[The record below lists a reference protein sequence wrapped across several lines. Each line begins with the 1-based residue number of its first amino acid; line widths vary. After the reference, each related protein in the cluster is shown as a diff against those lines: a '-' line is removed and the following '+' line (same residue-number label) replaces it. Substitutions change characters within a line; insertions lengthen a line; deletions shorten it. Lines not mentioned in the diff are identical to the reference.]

1 MGKRKLT
8 VLDFVFYSFIRNF
21 VPSSVI
27 CKYLKQ
33 HFYMVQDLY
42 VLMITAALVSIIF
55 KFLKQ
60 PVVLGYIVAGILVG
74 PHLFGETL
82 VNADNVKAW
91 GDIGV
96 LFVLFCI
103 GLEFRLKNLISSGKV
118 AAIGA
123 LTIIV
128 GMMVLGYLVG
138 WDAGF
143 DMVNSLFLAGMLC
156 MSSTTIVMKAID
168 EAGQSKERFVK
179 GATSILI
186 VEDVVAVVLMVL
198 LSSIAI
204 RHQFEGAELL
214 NKVIVLAITLAAWF
228 VCGILIIP
236 TLLRKVKHHLN
247 DETLIILALGLCL
260 GMVLTAEE
268 AGFSSALGA
277 FVMGSILAETMES
290 HRIEHL
296 MTPLKN
302 VFAAIFFISV
312 GMLINPSSLVEYW
325 YSILWVSLV
334 IIVGMIVFGTLG
346 CWWGG
351 QTMRDSMLTSFSF
364 VQIGEFSFI
373 IASLGTSLGVL
384 NPIIYPI
391 IVASSV
397 VTTFLT
403 PYIMKAT
410 LPCYTFLYNHAS
422 ASWRA
427 KIDQR
432 EQQVAAAEAATAS
445 GGVSLADKARHAV
458 RHTFFLKRLVNLFIK
473 NMSAHDDNA

>member
-1 MGKRKLT
+1 
-8 VLDFVFYSFIRNF
+8 
-21 VPSSVI
+21 
-27 CKYLKQ
+27 
-33 HFYMVQDLY
+33 
-42 VLMITAALVSIIF
+42 MITAAVVSILF

-60 PVVLGYIVAGILVG
+60 PVVLGYIVAGVLVG
-74 PHLFGETL
+74 PHLFGKSL
-82 VNADNVKAW
+82 VNADNVKAWVNADNVKAW

-128 GMMVLGYLVG
+128 GMMFLGYLVG
-138 WDAGF
+138 WDANF

-156 MSSTTIVMKAID
+156 MSSTTIVMKVID
-168 EAGQSKERFVK
+168 EAGMSKERFVK

-204 RHQFEGAELL
+204 RHQFEGAELAG
-214 NKVIVLAITLAAWF
+214 KVVDLAITLAAWF

-236 TLLRKVKHHLN
+236 TLIRKVKKHLN

-277 FVMGSILAETMES
+277 FVMGSILAETVES
-290 HRIEHL
+290 HRIEKL

-302 VFAAIFFISV
+302 VFA
-312 GMLINPSSLVEYW
+312 SLAEYW
-325 YSILWVSLV
+325 MSVVYVSLV
-334 IIVGMIVFGTLG
+334 IIIGMIIFATLG

-373 IASLGTSLGVL
+373 IAGLGTSLGVL

-391 IVASSV
+391 IVAASV

-403 PYIMKAT
+403 PYIMKAAV
-410 LPCYTFLYNHAS
+410 PCYTFLYNHAS
-422 ASWRA
+422 EGLRA

-432 EQQVAAAEAATAS
+432 EQEVAKAETVTTS
-445 GGVSLADKARHAV
+445 TDGPSVADKARHAV

-473 NMSAHDDNA
+473 NMSAHDEEKKGK

>member
-1 MGKRKLT
+1 
-8 VLDFVFYSFIRNF
+8 
-21 VPSSVI
+21 
-27 CKYLKQ
+27 
-33 HFYMVQDLY
+33 MVHDLY
-42 VLMITAALVSIIF
+42 VLMITAAVVSIAF
-55 KFLKQ
+55 KLLKQ
-60 PVVLGYIVAGILVG
+60 PVVLGYIVAGVLVG
-74 PHLFGETL
+74 PYLYGETL
-82 VNADNVKAW
+82 VNPDNVKAW

-103 GLEFRLKNLISSGKV
+103 GLEFRLKNLISSGKI
-118 AAIGA
+118 AAVGA
-123 LTIIV
+123 LTIIL
-128 GMMVLGYLVG
+128 GMMALGYLVG
-138 WDAGF
+138 KDAQL
-143 DMVNSLFLAGMLC
+143 DMINSLFLAGMLC
-156 MSSTTIVMKAID
+156 MSSTTIVMKVID
-168 EAGQSKERFVK
+168 EAGMKKERFVK

-214 NKVIVLAITLAAWF
+214 NKVLVLAITLAAWF
-228 VCGILIIP
+228 ITGILIIP
-236 TLLRKVKHHLN
+236 TLLRIVKKHLN

-277 FVMGSILAETMES
+277 FVMGSILAETVES
-290 HRIEHL
+290 HRIEKL

-312 GMLINPSSLVEYW
+312 GMLINPTSLVDYW

-334 IIVGMIVFGTLG
+334 VIVGMILFATLG

-351 QTMRDSMLTSFSF
+351 ATMRDSMLTSFSF

-403 PYIMKAT
+403 PYIMKAAV
-410 LPCYTFLYNHAS
+410 PCYNFLYNHAPS
-422 ASWRA
+422 SLRA
-427 KIDQR
+427 KIDRR
-432 EQQVAAAEAATAS
+432 EQEMKAAETATK
-445 GGVSLADKARHAV
+445 ADKVAFADKVRHAV
-458 RHTFFLKRLVNLFIK
+458 RHTYITKRLVNLFIK
-473 NMSAHDDNA
+473 NMSAHD

>member
-1 MGKRKLT
+1 
-8 VLDFVFYSFIRNF
+8 
-21 VPSSVI
+21 
-27 CKYLKQ
+27 
-33 HFYMVQDLY
+33 MVQDLY
-42 VLMITAALVSIIF
+42 VLMITAAVVSIIF

-60 PVVLGYIVAGILVG
+60 PVVLGYIVAGVLVG
-74 PHLFGETL
+74 PNLFGETL
-82 VNADNVKAW
+82 VNEDNVKAW

-103 GLEFRLKNLISSGKV
+103 GLEFRLKNLISSGKI
-118 AAIGA
+118 AAVGA
-123 LTIIV
+123 MTIIL
-128 GMMVLGYLVG
+128 GMMAWGYLVG
-138 WDAGF
+138 QDAGL
-143 DMVNSLFLAGMLC
+143 DMINSLFLAGMLC

-168 EAGQSKERFVK
+168 EAGKSKERFVK

-214 NKVIVLAITLAAWF
+214 NKVFVLAITLAVWF
-228 VCGILIIP
+228 ICGILIIP
-236 TLLRKVKHHLN
+236 TLLRLVKKHLN

-277 FVMGSILAETMES
+277 FVMGSILAETVES
-290 HRIEHL
+290 HRIEKL

-302 VFAAIFFISV
+302 VFAAIFFVSV
-312 GMLINPSSLVEYW
+312 GMLINPASLVEYW
-325 YSILWVSLV
+325 ENIFWVCLV
-334 IIVGMIVFGTLG
+334 VIVGMILFGTLG

-351 QTMRDSMLTSFSF
+351 ATMRDSMLTSFSF

-384 NPIIYPI
+384 HPVIYPI

-403 PYIMKAT
+403 PYIMKAAV
-410 LPCYTFLYNHAS
+410 PCYNFLYKHAPS
-422 ASWRA
+422 SLRA
-427 KIDQR
+427 KIDRR
-432 EQQVAAAEAATAS
+432 EQEIAAAETATAS
-445 GGVSLADKARHAV
+445 DKASVADKVRHAV
-458 RHTFFLKRLVNLFIK
+458 RHTYITKRLVNLFIK
-473 NMSAHDDNA
+473 NMSAHD

>member
-1 MGKRKLT
+1 
-8 VLDFVFYSFIRNF
+8 
-21 VPSSVI
+21 
-27 CKYLKQ
+27 
-33 HFYMVQDLY
+33 MVQDLY
-42 VLMITAALVSIIF
+42 ILMITAAVVSILF
-55 KFLKQ
+55 KLLKQ
-60 PVVLGYIVAGILVG
+60 PVVLGYIVAGVLVG
-74 PHLFGETL
+74 PYLFGETL
-82 VNADNVKAW
+82 VNADNVKSW

-123 LTIIV
+123 LTIIG
-128 GMMVLGYLVG
+128 GMMLFGYLVG
-138 WDAGF
+138 WDANL

-168 EAGQSKERFVK
+168 EAGMSKERFVK

-204 RHQFEGAELL
+204 RHQFEGAELAG
-214 NKVIVLAITLAAWF
+214 KVVNLAITLTAWF

-236 TLLRKVKHHLN
+236 TLIRLVKKHLN

-277 FVMGSILAETMES
+277 FVMGSILAETVES
-290 HRIEHL
+290 HRIEKL

-312 GMLINPSSLVEYW
+312 GMMIDPASLAEYW
-325 YSILWVSLV
+325 VSIVYVSLV
-334 IIVGMIVFGTLG
+334 IIVGMILFGTLG

-373 IASLGTSLGVL
+373 IAGLGTSLGVL
-384 NPIIYPI
+384 DSIIYPI

-397 VTTFLT
+397 VTTFFT
-403 PYIMKAT
+403 PYIMKAAV
-410 LPCYTFLYNHAS
+410 PCYTFFYNHAP
-422 ASWRA
+422 AGMRA

-432 EQQVAAAEAATAS
+432 EQKVAEAEAKAAQPS
-445 GGVSLADKARHAV
+445 GDKGSLSNKVRHAV
-458 RHTFFLKRLVNLFIK
+458 RHTIITKHLVNLFIK
-473 NMSAHDDNA
+473 NMSAHDDEKQG

>member
-1 MGKRKLT
+1 
-8 VLDFVFYSFIRNF
+8 
-21 VPSSVI
+21 
-27 CKYLKQ
+27 
-33 HFYMVQDLY
+33 MVQDLY
-42 VLMITAALVSIIF
+42 ILMITAAVVSIVF
-55 KFLKQ
+55 KLLKQ
-60 PVVLGYIVAGILVG
+60 PVVLGYIVAGVLVG
-74 PHLFGETL
+74 PYLFGETL

-123 LTIIV
+123 LTIIL
-128 GMMVLGYLVG
+128 GMMALGYLVG
-138 WDAGF
+138 HNAGL

-156 MSSTTIVMKAID
+156 MSSTTIVMKVID
-168 EAGQSKERFVK
+168 EAGLSKERFVK
-179 GATSILI
+179 GATSILV

-214 NKVIVLAITLAAWF
+214 NKVFILAITLVIWF
-228 VCGILIIP
+228 IFGILIIP
-236 TLLRKVKHHLN
+236 TLLRIVKKYLN

-277 FVMGSILAETMES
+277 FVMGSILAETVES
-290 HRIEHL
+290 HRIEKL

-312 GMLINPSSLVEYW
+312 GMLINPTSLVEYW
-325 YSILWVSLV
+325 DSILWVSLV
-334 IIVGMIVFGTLG
+334 IIVGMIIFSTLG

-403 PYIMKAT
+403 PYIMKASV
-410 LPCYTFLYNHAS
+410 PCYNFLYKHAPEKL
-422 ASWRA
+422 RA

-432 EQQVAAAEAATAS
+432 EQLVAAAESATQSAENH
-445 GGVSLADKARHAV
+445 AFEDKARHAV
-458 RHTFFLKRLVNLFIK
+458 QNTFLTKRLVNLFFK
-473 NMSAHDDNA
+473 NMSAKDENHEE

>member
-1 MGKRKLT
+1 
-8 VLDFVFYSFIRNF
+8 
-21 VPSSVI
+21 
-27 CKYLKQ
+27 
-33 HFYMVQDLY
+33 
-42 VLMITAALVSIIF
+42 MITAAVVSIVF

-60 PVVLGYIVAGILVG
+60 PVVLGYIVAGVLVG
-74 PHLFGETL
+74 PNLFGETL
-82 VNADNVKAW
+82 VNADNVKSW

-118 AAIGA
+118 AAVGA
-123 LTIIV
+123 LTIIL
-128 GMMVLGYLVG
+128 GMMVLGYWVG
-138 WDAGF
+138 QDAKL

-156 MSSTTIVMKAID
+156 MSSTTIVMKVID
-168 EAGQSKERFVK
+168 EAGMKRERFVK

-214 NKVIVLAITLAAWF
+214 NKVLVLAITLAAWF
-228 VCGILIIP
+228 ITGILIIP
-236 TLLRKVKHHLN
+236 TLLRMVKKHLN

-277 FVMGSILAETMES
+277 FVMGSILAETVES
-290 HRIEHL
+290 HRIERL

-325 YSILWVSLV
+325 YSILWVCLV
-334 IIVGMIVFGTLG
+334 VIVGMILFATLG

-384 NPIIYPI
+384 HPAIYPI

-403 PYIMKAT
+403 PYIMKAA
-410 LPCYTFLYNHAS
+410 LPCYTFLYNHAPAGLRS
-422 ASWRA
+422 

-432 EQQVAAAEAATAS
+432 EQRVAEAETAMPS
-445 GGVSLADKARHAV
+445 GNTNSLAEKVRHAV
-458 RHTFFLKRLVNLFIK
+458 RHTFITKHLVHLFIK
-473 NMSAHDDNA
+473 NMSAHEENVDKNNTPHSKT

>member
-1 MGKRKLT
+1 
-8 VLDFVFYSFIRNF
+8 
-21 VPSSVI
+21 
-27 CKYLKQ
+27 
-33 HFYMVQDLY
+33 MVQDLY
-42 VLMITAALVSIIF
+42 VLMITAGVVSIIF
-55 KFLKQ
+55 KLLKQ
-60 PVVLGYIVAGILVG
+60 PVVLGYIVAGVLVG
-74 PHLFGETL
+74 PYLFGESL

-123 LTIIV
+123 LTIIL
-128 GMMVLGYLVG
+128 GMMALGYWVG
-138 WDAGF
+138 YDAGL
-143 DMVNSLFLAGMLC
+143 DMINSLFLAGMLC
-156 MSSTTIVMKAID
+156 MSSTTIVMKVVD
-168 EAGQSKERFVK
+168 EAGLSKERFVK

-204 RHQFEGAELL
+204 RHQFEGRELL
-214 NKVIVLAITLAAWF
+214 NKVITLAITLAVWF
-228 VCGILIIP
+228 IFGILIIP
-236 TLLRKVKHHLN
+236 TLLRKVKKHLN

-277 FVMGSILAETMES
+277 FVMGSILAETVES
-290 HRIEHL
+290 HRIEML

-312 GMLINPSSLVEYW
+312 GMLINPTSLVEYW
-325 YSILWVSLV
+325 QSILWVSMV
-334 IIVGMIVFGTLG
+334 IIIGMILFGTLG

-384 NPIIYPI
+384 NPVIYPI

-403 PYIMKAT
+403 PYIMKASV
-410 LPCYTFLYNHAS
+410 PCYNFLYKHAPKRL
-422 ASWRA
+422 RA
-427 KIDQR
+427 KIDHR
-432 EQQVAAAEAATAS
+432 EQLVAAAESATQSA
-445 GGVSLADKARHAV
+445 GNHVFENKMRHAV
-458 RHTFFLKRLVNLFIK
+458 RKTFLTKRIVDLFFK
-473 NMSAHDDNA
+473 NMSAKDENK

>member
-1 MGKRKLT
+1 
-8 VLDFVFYSFIRNF
+8 
-21 VPSSVI
+21 
-27 CKYLKQ
+27 
-33 HFYMVQDLY
+33 MVQDLY
-42 VLMITAALVSIIF
+42 ILMITAAVVSIVF
-55 KFLKQ
+55 KLLKQ

-74 PHLFGETL
+74 PHLYGETL
-82 VNADNVKAW
+82 VNGDNVKAW

-118 AAIGA
+118 AALGA
-123 LTIIV
+123 LTIIL

-138 WDAGF
+138 WDAKL
-143 DMVNSLFLAGMLC
+143 DMINSLFLAGMLC

-168 EAGQSKERFVK
+168 EAGMKKERFVK

-204 RHQFEGAELL
+204 RHQFEGAELAS
-214 NKVIVLAITLAAWF
+214 KVVDLAITLAAWF

-236 TLLRKVKHHLN
+236 TLIRKLKKHLN

-277 FVMGSILAETMES
+277 FVMGSILAETVES
-290 HRIEHL
+290 HRIEKL

-312 GMLINPSSLVEYW
+312 GMLINPSSLAEYW

-334 IIVGMIVFGTLG
+334 VIVGMILFGTLG

-351 QTMRDSMLTSFSF
+351 QTMRDSILTSFSF

-384 NPIIYPI
+384 DSRIYPI

-403 PYIMKAT
+403 PYIMKAA
-410 LPCYTFLYNHAS
+410 LPCYNFLYNHAS
-422 ASWRA
+422 ESFRT

-432 EQQVAAAEAATAS
+432 EQQVAAAETAT
-445 GGVSLADKARHAV
+445 VSKDGPSVADKARHAV

-473 NMSAHDDNA
+473 NMSAHDENAG

>member
-1 MGKRKLT
+1 MSG
-8 VLDFVFYSFIRNF
+8 DFSYLRSMICEIITNYGTGFI
-21 VPSSVI
+21 
-27 CKYLKQ
+27 
-33 HFYMVQDLY
+33 HFDD
-42 VLMITAALVSIIF
+42 
-55 KFLKQ
+55 
-60 PVVLGYIVAGILVG
+60 G

-82 VNADNVKAW
+82 VNEANVKAW

-123 LTIIV
+123 LTIIG
-128 GMMVLGYLVG
+128 GMMLFGYAVG
-138 WDAGF
+138 KDADF

-168 EAGQSKERFVK
+168 EAGLSK
-179 GATSILI
+179 
-186 VEDVVAVVLMVL
+186 EDVVAVVLMVL

-204 RHQFEGAELL
+204 RHQFEGAELASKVL
-214 NKVIVLAITLAAWF
+214 NLAITLAAWF

-236 TLLRKVKHHLN
+236 TLIRILKKHLN

-290 HRIEHL
+290 HRIEKL

-312 GMLINPSSLVEYW
+312 GMLINPASLAEYW
-325 YSILWVSLV
+325 ISIVWVSGV
-334 IIVGMIVFGTLG
+334 IIVGMILFGTLG

-403 PYIMKAT
+403 PYIMKAAG
-410 LPCYTFLYNHAS
+410 PCYTFLYNHAP
-422 ASWRA
+422 AGLRA

-432 EQQVAAAEAATAS
+432 EQQVTEAEAKAAKPS
-445 GGVSLADKARHAV
+445 GGTRSLASRVRHAV
-458 RHTFFLKRLVNLFIK
+458 RNTYITKHLVNLFIK
-473 NMSAHDDNA
+473 NMSAHDEEHPAS

>member
-1 MGKRKLT
+1 
-8 VLDFVFYSFIRNF
+8 
-21 VPSSVI
+21 
-27 CKYLKQ
+27 
-33 HFYMVQDLY
+33 
-42 VLMITAALVSIIF
+42 MITAGVVSIVF
-55 KFLKQ
+55 KLLKQ
-60 PVVLGYIVAGILVG
+60 PVVLGYIVAGVLVG
-74 PHLFGETL
+74 PNLFGETL

-103 GLEFRLKNLISSGKV
+103 GLEFRIKNLISSGKV

-123 LTIIV
+123 MTIIL
-128 GMMVLGYLVG
+128 GMMAWGYLVG
-138 WDAGF
+138 HDAGL
-143 DMVNSLFLAGMLC
+143 DMINSLFLAGMLC

-168 EAGQSKERFVK
+168 EAGKSKERFVK

-214 NKVIVLAITLAAWF
+214 NKVLILALTLAVWF
-228 VCGILIIP
+228 ICGILIIP
-236 TLLRKVKHHLN
+236 TLLRIVKKHLN

-277 FVMGSILAETMES
+277 FVMGSILAETAES
-290 HRIEHL
+290 HRIEKL

-302 VFAAIFFISV
+302 VFAAIFFVSV
-312 GMLINPSSLVEYW
+312 GMLIDPASLVEYSE
-325 YSILWVSLV
+325 SIFWVCLVV
-334 IIVGMIVFGTLG
+334 IIGMIFFGTLG

-351 QTMRDSMLTSFSF
+351 QTMRDSMQTSFSF

-373 IASLGTSLGVL
+373 IASLGTNLGVL
-384 NPIIYPI
+384 HPVIYPI

-403 PYIMKAT
+403 PYIMKAAV
-410 LPCYTFLYNHAS
+410 PCYNFLYNHAP
-422 ASWRA
+422 ASLRA
-427 KIDQR
+427 KIDRR
-432 EQQVAAAEAATAS
+432 EQEIAAAETAPAS
-445 GGVSLADKARHAV
+445 DGVLLADKVRHAV
-458 RHTFFLKRLVNLFIK
+458 RHTFFIKRLVNLFIK
-473 NMSAHDDNA
+473 NMSAHD

>member
-1 MGKRKLT
+1 
-8 VLDFVFYSFIRNF
+8 
-21 VPSSVI
+21 
-27 CKYLKQ
+27 
-33 HFYMVQDLY
+33 MVQDLY
-42 VLMITAALVSIIF
+42 VLMITAAVVSIVF

-60 PVVLGYIVAGILVG
+60 PVVLGYIVAGVLIG
-74 PHLFGETL
+74 PHLSGEKF
-82 VNADNVKAW
+82 VNADNVKQW

-123 LTIIV
+123 STIIL
-128 GMMVLGYLVG
+128 GMMAFGYVVG
-138 WDAGF
+138 VDAGL
-143 DMVNSLFLAGMLC
+143 DMINSLFLAGMLC

-168 EAGQSKERFVK
+168 EAGMSKQRFVK

-204 RHQFEGAELL
+204 RHQFEGAELV
-214 NKVIVLAITLAAWF
+214 NKVIYLAITLAAWF
-228 VCGILIIP
+228 ICGILIIP
-236 TLLRKVKHHLN
+236 TLLRKVKNHLN

-277 FVMGSILAETMES
+277 FVMGSILAETVEA
-290 HRIEHL
+290 HRIEKL
-296 MTPLKN
+296 MSPLKN

-312 GMLINPSSLVEYW
+312 GMLIDRSSVAQYW
-325 YSILWVSLV
+325 MSIVYVSL
-334 IIVGMIVFGTLG
+334 IIIIGMIVFGTLG

-373 IASLGTSLGVL
+373 IAGLGASLGVL

-410 LPCYTFLYNHAS
+410 IPCYTFLYNHAS
-422 ASWRA
+422 ASFRA
-427 KIDQR
+427 KIEQR
-432 EQQVAAAEAATAS
+432 EQQVAEAEEATPS
-445 GGVSLADKARHAV
+445 DDTNSFEKKVRHAV
-458 RHTFFLKRLVNLFIK
+458 RHTFITKRLVDLFFK
-473 NMSAHDDNA
+473 NMSAHDENAE

>member
-1 MGKRKLT
+1 
-8 VLDFVFYSFIRNF
+8 
-21 VPSSVI
+21 
-27 CKYLKQ
+27 
-33 HFYMVQDLY
+33 MVQDLY
-42 VLMITAALVSIIF
+42 ILMITAAVVSILF
-55 KFLKQ
+55 KLLKQ
-60 PVVLGYIVAGILVG
+60 PVVLGYIVAGVLVG

-128 GMMVLGYLVG
+128 GMMLLGYFVG
-138 WDAGF
+138 KDADL

-168 EAGQSKERFVK
+168 EAGLSKERFVK

-204 RHQFEGAELL
+204 RHQFEGAELAS
-214 NKVIVLAITLAAWF
+214 KVVDLAITLAAWF
-228 VCGILIIP
+228 VGGILVIP
-236 TLLRKVKHHLN
+236 TLIRKVKKHLN

-277 FVMGSILAETMES
+277 FVMGSILAETVES
-290 HRIEHL
+290 HRIEKL

-312 GMLINPSSLVEYW
+312 GMLIDPSSLSEYW
-325 YSILWVSLV
+325 VSIVYVSLV
-334 IIVGMIVFGTLG
+334 IIIGMILFGTLG

-351 QTMRDSMLTSFSF
+351 QTMR
-364 VQIGEFSFI
+364 FSFI

-384 NPIIYPI
+384 NPVIYPI

-397 VTTFLT
+397 ATTFLT
-403 PYIMKAT
+403 PYIMKAAV
-410 LPCYTFLYNHAS
+410 PCYRFLYHHAS
-422 ASWRA
+422 ESLRA

-432 EQQVAAAEAATAS
+432 EQQVAEAEAEAAKPS
-445 GGVSLADKARHAV
+445 SDKNSLADRARHAV
-458 RHTFFLKRLVNLFIK
+458 RNTFITKHLVNLFIK
-473 NMSAHDDNA
+473 NMSAHDEEHGS